1 MHEYTQYRLEA
12 TKRALQLLR
21 EQIALVYHP
30 NDAVELKLST
40 VEVEVSLLEKSI
52 QKQESK

>member
-21 EQIALVYHP
+21 EQIEISYPP
-30 NDAVELKLST
+30 NDAVELKLGT

-52 QKQESK
+52 QTQESK